1 MPPYDLTRLSMNEL
15 MELFYIRKE
24 IVELAERTNS
34 DQRVIDEN
42 KKELRDIKEALAIKR
57 ENPFIKNRY

>member
-1 MPPYDLTRLSMNEL
+1 MNEL

-34 DQRVIDEN
+34 DQRLIDEN
-42 KKELRDIKEALAIKR
+42 KKELRAIKEALADF
-57 ENPFIKNRY
+57 P